1 LPLNY
6 ADGRDGASKTIAIEI
21 LIIIIFIFFEKN
33 INNDD
38 DDETDRAQQSGLEPS
53 LFASADTRI
62 L

>member
-1 LPLNY
+1 MPLNY

-21 LIIIIFIFFEKN
+21 IIIIIFIFFEKK
-33 INNDD
+33 NNNN

-53 LFASADTRI
+53 LLASADTRI